1 MVQGLLA
8 SCRRELDATKAL
20 RDEDLLNVQIV
31 RSKLAEKT
39 REVERLHAQTGR
51 SSPSR
56 GRPGSFL
63 ERRDTTDLFTAAKRN
78 SDLVAQ
84 LATSGGGSIDDL
96 NRATAHQAWKG
107 TVADLESKI
116 KAKDAEISRLR
127 GQGASAGSGQMDWY
141 RIEALLEEHSS
152 YRESIGG
159 KLQALRSEKE
169 GLMRDLHRKENE
181 CQVLE
186 LKVQTLQR
194 RANVV

>member
-1 MVQGLLA
+1 
-8 SCRRELDATKAL
+8 
-20 RDEDLLNVQIV
+20 
-31 RSKLAEKT
+31 
-39 REVERLHAQTGR
+39 
-51 SSPSR
+51 
-56 GRPGSFL
+56 
-63 ERRDTTDLFTAAKRN
+63 
-78 SDLVAQ
+78 
-84 LATSGGGSIDDL
+84 
-96 NRATAHQAWKG
+96 
-107 TVADLESKI
+107 
-116 KAKDAEISRLR
+116 
-127 GQGASAGSGQMDWY
+127 MDWY